1 MMMMKDSITI
11 TQQLYGSMDC
21 RMTTLDSTPT
31 DTKAVVIKTGVGF
44 PAGVLK
50 TCTRQTGQHRRANGH
65 LNRQSAIS

>member
-44 PAGVLK
+44 PAGV
-50 TCTRQTGQHRRANGH
+50 
-65 LNRQSAIS
+65 